1 MSDTTLRQPITMHNT
16 IEIAEA
22 TSTGLNEV
30 VDTFW
35 LDTGLF
41 GLALLLVIIHLGIM
55 MRQWDEGPGMKD
67 GLFLLN
73 QLGLL
78 VAGGMFIF
86 ISKTF

>member
-22 TSTGLNEV
+22 TSAGLNEV
-30 VDTFW
+30 V
-35 LDTGLF
+35 DTGLF

>member
-1 MSDTTLRQPITMHNT
+1 MGVKSADL
-16 IEIAEA
+16 
-22 TSTGLNEV
+22 SEV
-30 VDTFW
+30 ADTFW

-41 GLALLLVIIHLGIM
+41 GLALLLVIVHLGIM
-55 MRQWDEGPGMKD
+55 MRQWSEGPDAKD

-78 VAGGMFIF
+78 AAGGMFIF